1 MKNKVN
7 TKQNKI
13 KQNNKIKKME
23 WNEYK
28 KIESNKKKNDK
39 SEIKLKL
46 KNKTT

>member
-28 KIESNKKKNDK
+28 KIVFF
-39 SEIKLKL
+39 
-46 KNKTT
+46 